1 MKSFIEVLGKDKT
14 SKAQEVALSHRMEL
28 ETEIAALEA
37 AIPSMEKQE
46 KIHSQKMERE
56 AAGAFEKVLGDLKNP
71 STESIIEK
79 YLVVKA
85 VENGENN
92 PFTQKLADARER
104 LTVLKEVL
112 ALFPENLDDIKIE
125 D

>member
-28 ETEIAALEA
+28 ETEIASIEA
-37 AIPSMEKQE
+37 AIPSMEKQATL
-46 KIHSQKMERE
+46 HGQKQLKE
-56 AAGAFEKVLGDLKNP
+56 AAANFEGALGNLKNP
-71 STESIIEK
+71 STENIIEK

-85 VENGENN
+85 VENAEGN
-92 PFTQKLADARER
+92 PYTTKVKEARER
-104 LTVLKEVL
+104 LVVLKEVL